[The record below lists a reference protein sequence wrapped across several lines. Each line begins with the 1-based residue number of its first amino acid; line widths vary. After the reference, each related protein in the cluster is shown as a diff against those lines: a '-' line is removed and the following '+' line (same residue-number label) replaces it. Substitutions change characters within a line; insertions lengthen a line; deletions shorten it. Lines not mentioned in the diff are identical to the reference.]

1 MSERPADPQEGEV
14 APEPEEKQPESAA
27 VAPQAD
33 EKKPAVAPARRFD
46 LTLGLTVA
54 EYAVAVAVALA
65 FALSFGFNYGVSN
78 QNTYLLLSKQV
89 LDPALYKHDWLAS
102 ETINYHWSFRYVG
115 AALIALNKKGWA
127 VAIGQTVAITGAMM
141 FVHGLIR
148 RLVRPPFSLP
158 AFITLVA
165 IAFATRTSS
174 VAVTYVFDEILQPST
189 LGSVGLLAAVFF
201 FAGGRY
207 RHAGVAMALSGF
219 FHANYLI
226 LLLGAFG
233 IAHLMIGR
241 DRFWRRSLELF
252 VAPVLVLLTFL
263 PVILKSAG
271 GGKEAELAQTFYMTV
286 RSPHHFALGK
296 SEAGFLASA
305 AWAFLGLGFG
315 ARVLAANQAARR
327 LAAVLGGLL
336 FVIGGGMIF
345 SSLWKVRAANMLFAW
360 RLMPHVEL
368 LCAAFFVA
376 ALFSAAAAPH
386 RLRRA
391 GPAAVASLIWGV
403 ALIAMF
409 GGFHNRLSVPKQLMG
424 VIAIAAVSGLVCYL
438 PVLASGIAT
447 LESKRPLL
455 ARARRVL
462 GTRVLPAM
470 LMVGAL
476 GLFAGQADDKIR
488 PALKK
493 SNLMAGG
500 DKNMQKLCGW
510 IAKNTSKD
518 AIFLTPPDH
527 ESFRFQCERAIVVD
541 WKSPPIVPKELLAW
555 IQRIQDVTGKKKITG
570 RRDLNGYSSL
580 DVKAL
585 TTLRA
590 RYRFDYI
597 VVRGGR
603 RIGKLDSP
611 YRGPGYSVID
621 ARGLDSVD
629 AVLDDRERP
638 APDLDVDPSDVLPD
652 DAEEDGIQ
660 AE

>member
-1 MSERPADPQEGEV
+1 MSE
-14 APEPEEKQPESAA
+14 QPEDEQQPGDEQQPEVTAE
-27 VAPQAD
+27 AD
-33 EKKPAVAPARRFD
+33 EKKSEEAAAPARRFD
-46 LTLGLTVA
+46 LAFGLTAA
-54 EYAVAVAVALA
+54 EYVLALAVAFA

-78 QNTYLLLSKQV
+78 QTTYLLLSKQV

-141 FVHGLIR
+141 FVHSLMR
-148 RLVRPPFSLP
+148 RLVRPPFALP
-158 AFITLVA
+158 AFVTLVA

-189 LGSVGLLAAVFF
+189 LGSVGLLAAAFF
-201 FAGGRY
+201 FAAGRY

-233 IAHLMIGR
+233 IAHLLIGR
-241 DRFWRRSLELF
+241 ERFWRRSLELF

-315 ARVLAANQAARR
+315 GRVLAANQAARR

-336 FVIGGGMIF
+336 FVIGGGMMF

-360 RLMPHVEL
+360 RVMPHVEL
-368 LCAAFFVA
+368 LCATLFVA
-376 ALFSAAAAPH
+376 GLFAAAAAPH

-424 VIAIAAVSGLVCYL
+424 VIAIAAFSGVVCYL
-438 PVLASGIAT
+438 PVLASGLAA
-447 LESKRPLL
+447 LQSKRPLL

-462 GTRVLPAM
+462 GARVLPAM

-476 GLFAGQADDKIR
+476 GLFAGQASDKVG

-500 DKNMQKLCGW
+500 DKNLEKLCGW
-510 IAKNTSKD
+510 VAKNTSKD
-518 AIFLTPPDH
+518 AVFLTPPDH

-555 IQRIQDVTGKKKITG
+555 IQRIQDVTGKKRITG
-570 RRDLNGYSSL
+570 RRDLNGYGSL
-580 DVKAL
+580 DEKAL
-585 TTLRA
+585 ARLRA
-590 RYRFDYI
+590 RYHFDYI

-621 ARGLDSVD
+621 ARGLDVAVD